1 MKSFTFH
8 SLMKCKG
15 FPYQKTVRAAQTVP
29 VPQKEEEI
37 PITSDF
43 FLFHFLYDRSGT
55 ERERKPQYLCCFL
68 SLFLSTWN
76 PYYQYTGDCVF
87 LFCLQPWIIQCS
99 KQIGQRFIPANL
111 LNCPILPDE
120 QFLMTKPAIIVES
133 HAVSV
138 SSGIVDD
145 N

>member
-43 FLFHFLYDRSGT
+43 FLFHFFYMIGLVQK
-55 ERERKPQYLCCFL
+55 ERGNLSTSVVS
-68 SLFLSTWN
+68 SLFFYPPGIRITSTLETASFYSVFN
-76 PYYQYTGDCVF
+76 PG
-87 LFCLQPWIIQCS
+87 
-99 KQIGQRFIPANL
+99 
-111 LNCPILPDE
+111 
-120 QFLMTKPAIIVES
+120 
-133 HAVSV
+133 
-138 SSGIVDD
+138 
-145 N
+145 

>member
-15 FPYQKTVRAAQTVP
+15 FPYQKTVRAAQTVT

-68 SLFLSTWN
+68 SLFYPPGIRITSTLETASFYSVFN
-76 PYYQYTGDCVF
+76 PG
-87 LFCLQPWIIQCS
+87 
-99 KQIGQRFIPANL
+99 
-111 LNCPILPDE
+111 
-120 QFLMTKPAIIVES
+120 
-133 HAVSV
+133 
-138 SSGIVDD
+138 
-145 N
+145 

>member
-43 FLFHFLYDRSGT
+43 FLFHFLYDRSK
-55 ERERKPQYLCCFL
+55 REETSVPLLFPL
-68 SLFLSTWN
+68 SFLSTWN